1 MTTDRP
7 VLLLGGLSLFVNCTD
22 VWQFL
27 QQTWVQFS
35 GLTAPSHRKGVERV
49 LVAERMAEVVMW
61 SGY

>member
-1 MTTDRP
+1 M
-7 VLLLGGLSLFVNCTD
+7 GHGLVKDLKNELPCRSLP
-22 VWQFL
+22 
-27 QQTWVQFS
+27 WVQFS